1 MNFLNNEIEAIKT
14 HDLVSSLNI
23 LRDEELEIKF
33 VEGYNDLIIPLS
45 PEMTTDNLMTVFY
58 YYIENY
64 KGI

>member
-45 PEMTTDNLMTVFY
+45 PEMTNDNLMTVFY
-58 YYIENY
+58 YYIENF